1 MAAKIIVNILFII
14 TLAVAQISFI
24 SGLPASLNDLNLVL
38 VILTFIL
45 GFVSFRLAAW
55 WSLGVGLTLDVF
67 FFLPFGTYLISLI
80 LTVVIAD
87 FLLDYFFTNRSLY
100 SFLALVAL
108 ATLAYGLIINF
119 LSLIFFEANKFFF
132 LAEPNFWFLTLKQI
146 GLNLLFTVF
155 IYYLIHFFGS
165 NLKPVFLIHPVK
177 SGGMRSIFNGVKAR
191 K

>member
-24 SGLPASLNDLNLVL
+24 SGLPAPLNDLNLVL

-45 GFVSFRLAAW
+45 GFLSFRLAAG
-55 WSLGVGLTLDVF
+55 WSLGVGLVLDVF

-119 LSLIFFEANKFFF
+119 ISWIFLEANKPFF
-132 LAEPNFWFLTLKQI
+132 LAEPDFWFSTLRQI

-155 IYYLIHFFGS
+155 IYYLVNFFGS
-165 NLKPVFLIHPVK
+165 NLKPVFLK
-177 SGGMRSIFNGVKAR
+177 RS
-191 K
+191 